1 MQSYTLICV
10 LLSCLVLLSC
20 IPESDA
26 YCYIARVRR
35 CRSTPRGNFC
45 YYVNVRRCYA
55 RKKRDLQSSPDSDKV
70 RFYIYRCIVY
80 CI

>member
-26 YCYIARVRR
+26 RFCVYARVRR
-35 CRSTPRGNFC
+35 CRGNFC
-45 YYVNVRRCYA
+45 YYVNVRKCYG
-55 RKKRDLQSSPDSDKV
+55 RKKRDLQSTPDSDKV
-70 RFYIYRCIVY
+70 RFYIY
-80 CI
+80 